1 MHARHTYV
9 LSDQH
14 LVETGC
20 TIEEEQPGVP
30 GGRLAKVQAEGSASD
45 EEEEWYDATEEVE
58 AVPLPAGGSWWEQ
71 DNVDAADVEAHLLKD
86 IHQKG
91 MLRHAVHAC
100 CVTCQS
106 FMLHSCFHHLTQLP
120 ALANNNL
127 AVPIPYKCLLADSHM
142 TCHVA
147 PCTQH
152 EVQRTAGTVEAHTIV
167 CKR

>member
-1 MHARHTYV
+1 MHSHAC
-9 LSDQH
+9 LPSDQH
-14 LVETGC
+14 LLETMC
-20 TIEEEQPGVP
+20 TTEEEQPGMT

-58 AVPLPAGGSWWEQ
+58 AVPLQAGGSWWEQ